1 MKMNIRAKLLALFF
15 FLAALPMVAIGLV
28 SYSNSIGAVER
39 MVGQRAAEKVDKAAA
54 EIRQLAEPR
63 RDEVDLLAWN
73 REIQD
78 LYTLGAVEGEAALD
92 RLQPQLEGFFDQFFS
107 GPREA
112 FAQLHYFDDQG
123 ELIFRYSRPTITST
137 DQLDG
142 ASLSQAAL
150 GSYTLARDGAQV
162 EIDLQAYPQGDE
174 IHLSNE
180 FLSTYGPILRYSRWI
195 LDADGSGIGFLVADV
210 ELASLLRGT
219 ELIQLGE
226 ADDFLALIERQEGRL
241 LVHPQR
247 GLIGE
252 KAQNV
257 IAGFGAT
264 YEEMGGAER
273 GSLRYE
279 DGGVPWLVSY
289 INVDDAQWTFAA
301 FTQLTAFTR
310 EAEAA
315 GLSTLGL
322 AFASVVLTLMLIAL
336 VVGRITASIRR
347 VAAGAE
353 AIAGGDLD
361 QKIEVETGDETGVLA
376 TAFNGMAQSLKKT
389 LGDLQQLTEELEDRV
404 RRRTA
409 DLEDANRTVQEQ
421 NEHLAREGAAER
433 VRSAAMAMRSQDD
446 INKVVA
452 VLFREM
458 VALGIETPGA
468 TIIFFDEE
476 AQTRLYYSAQDNLRK
491 FGISW
496 SSPDLV
502 EVDEDTIVGFVKT
515 ALDGSGAEKEFG
527 ASAQEGLAA
536 WRQGKSHSVHATS
549 TAENFLELFKD
560 LGIELEGDQS
570 TIHDYFAH
578 WEGDWVVTNVAF
590 QYGQVGYREREYSAA
605 HEAIVQELTDA
616 LSVGYLR
623 YLDFQRLEEQNRAV
637 SIERALAQVRGEVME
652 MNDADGVEQVIAV
665 LGDEL
670 RQLGVD
676 FDQLGINIMHD
687 ETDAF
692 DVRWSVIPNIAE
704 FAAPDAPAS
713 DPLSSAQADSV
724 RSNSELMQHWR
735 RGEVWSRQQRP
746 EEVRRSAQNWSRQRG
761 TQVDPESTVWVVD
774 VPYAHGTLAMNR
786 GWNRAAVEAFS
797 AADIAMLQRF
807 ADVVSLGYTRF
818 LDFQRLEAQNQAL
831 EVANEQ
837 IQEAN
842 RLKSEFLANMSH
854 ELRTPMNAIVGFS
867 KIVYRKAKD
876 QLPERQVDNL
886 EKVLQSS
893 EILMGLI
900 NDILDLSKIEA
911 GHLEIMPERFEIGA
925 LIDGCVNTVT
935 PMIKGDVEVLTE
947 GTENSGEMYSDAAR
961 IRQILINLLSNAAK
975 FTEEG
980 SITVAL
986 QRLDEDRIELAVHD
1000 TGIGIPPHALDH
1012 IFEQFRQVDG
1022 STTRKYGGTGLGL
1035 SISAHLAHMLGGDI
1049 QVDSQEGKGST
1060 FTLTLPLQFASEPEA
1075 PQAQD
1080 VTALIPEGGK
1090 RLILSIDDDPNVLSL
1105 IAQEI
1110 EEEGYEVIGATRAIE
1125 GIEKAK
1131 AMGPHA
1137 ITLDIMMP
1145 GVDGWEAIGRLKSDP
1160 KTRDIPLIVVSIID
1174 NQELGY
1180 RLGADEYLIKPVDKE
1195 SLLRVLQRY
1204 EGRGHEVL
1212 IADDD
1217 PVVVDLVRQLLE
1229 DDSWTVRSAANGKEA
1244 LEAIAV
1250 KQPDVLLLDLMMPV
1264 MDGFETLQQLRANDE
1279 TQDLPVIVITAKDL
1293 SPDEQRD
1300 LLHNT
1305 TKVIEK
1311 DGLDRERIL
1320 SELRDSLKGLQESP
1334 DSSDA

>member
-1 MKMNIRAKLLALFF
+1 MKMHIRAKLLALFF

-28 SYSNSIGAVER
+28 SYVNSIGAVER

-54 EIRQLAEPR
+54 EMRQLAEPR

-78 LYTLGAVEGEAALD
+78 LYALGAVEGEAALD
-92 RLQPQLEGFFDQFFS
+92 RLQPQLEGFFDQFFN
-107 GPREA
+107 GRREA

-137 DQLDG
+137 AQLDG

-150 GSYTLARDGAQV
+150 GSYTLARDAAQV

-180 FLSTYGPILRYSRWI
+180 FLPAYGPILRYSRWI
-195 LDADGSGIGFLVADV
+195 LDADGRGMGFLVADV

-226 ADDFLALIERQEGRL
+226 TDDFLVLIERQEGRL

-252 KAQNV
+252 RAQNV

-264 YEEMGGAER
+264 FEEMGGAER
-273 GSLRYE
+273 GSLRYD

-301 FTQLTAFTR
+301 FTQLTAFTS

-347 VAAGAE
+347 VAQGAE

-361 QKIEVETGDETGVLA
+361 QKIEVEAGDETGVLA
-376 TAFNGMAQSLKKT
+376 AAFNGMAQSLKKT

-433 VRSAAMAMRSQDD
+433 VRGAAMAMRTQDD

-452 VLFREM
+452 VLFREL
-458 VALGIETPGA
+458 VALGVETPGT
-468 TIIFFDEE
+468 TIIFIDEE
-476 AQTRLYYSAQDNLRK
+476 AKTRLNYTAVNSPHKSGL
-491 FGISW
+491 SW

-502 EVDEDTIVGFVKT
+502 EIDEDTAVNLGRGD
-515 ALDGSGAEKEFG
+515 LDRGLGGE
-527 ASAQEGLAA
+527 EGYAA
-536 WRQGKSHSVHATS
+536 WRQGKSYSRHATPM
-549 TAENFLELFKD
+549 TAASMIKNSENR
-560 LGIELEGDQS
+560 LEGSAAD
-570 TIHDYFAH
+570 IHDHFAV

-590 QYGQVGYREREYSAA
+590 QYGVVGYREREYSAA

-616 LSVGYLR
+616 LSMGYLR

-637 SIERALAQVRGEVME
+637 SIERALAQVRGEVMA
-652 MNDADGVEQVIAV
+652 MNDTDGVEQVIAV

-692 DVRWSVIPNIAE
+692 VTRWSVIPNIAK

-713 DPLSSAQADSV
+713 DPSSTAQAADSL

-746 EEVRRSAQNWSRQRG
+746 DEVRRTAQTWSSERG

-786 GWNRAAVEAFS
+786 GWNRSAVEAFS
-797 AADIAMLQRF
+797 AADITMLQRF

-831 EVANEQ
+831 EEANEQ

-935 PMIKGDVEVLTE
+935 PMIKGDVEVRTE
-947 GTENSGEMYSDAAR
+947 GTEGSGEMYSDAAR

-975 FTEEG
+975 FTEAG

-986 QRLDEDRIELAVHD
+986 QRLDEDRIELAVRD

-1049 QVDSQEGKGST
+1049 QVDSQEDEGST
-1060 FTLTLPLQFASEPEA
+1060 FTLTLPLQFAPEPEE
-1075 PQAQD
+1075 PPAQD
-1080 VTALIPEGGK
+1080 MAALMPEGGK

-1145 GVDGWEAIGRLKSDP
+1145 GMDGWEAIGRLKSDP

-1195 SLLRVLQRY
+1195 SLLRVLQRF

-1244 LEAIAV
+1244 LEAIAI

-1264 MDGFETLQQLRANDE
+1264 MDGFETLRQLRANDE

-1334 DSSDA
+1334 DSSDALNR